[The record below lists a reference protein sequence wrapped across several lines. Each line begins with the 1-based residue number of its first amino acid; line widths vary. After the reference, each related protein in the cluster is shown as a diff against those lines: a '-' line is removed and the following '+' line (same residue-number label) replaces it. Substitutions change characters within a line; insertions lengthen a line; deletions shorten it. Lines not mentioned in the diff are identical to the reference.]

1 MEIAT
6 IKKTTISL
14 FENYINADVED
25 NWKRSLEQ
33 KRTSLVRVLVFSIFP
48 VEIKAHYLLEVRWCN
63 GCCVSLSLSQN
74 AGW

>member
-48 VEIKAHYLLEVRWCN
+48 YLPVR
-63 GCCVSLSLSQN
+63 
-74 AGW
+74 

>member
-48 VEIKAHYLLEVRWCN
+48 GKNKSTLFKLFLARLTPF
-63 GCCVSLSLSQN
+63 
-74 AGW
+74 